1 MKQRDLIRL
10 FENNGWTLERYSK
23 HIIYKKDGQTEEIP
37 HHKEINER
45 LAKAIIKR
53 RGLK

>member
-10 FENNGWTLERYSK
+10 FEKNGWTLERKSK
-23 HIIYKKDGQTEEIP
+23 HLIYKKGNQTEEIP
-37 HHKEINER
+37 HHKEINEM
-45 LAKAIIKR
+45 LAKSIIKR